1 MLYVL
6 YIHVKHGII
15 INITG
20 GLFMKKESKIA
31 FTLAE
36 VLITLGIIGVVAAMT
51 IPSLIQSYKE
61 KATVTAVKQ
70 SYSIFAQ
77 ALKMVTI
84 DNPDL
89 SALTDSS
96 LSAKENSQIMFNKI
110 SKHIKKVKS
119 CDVGGRC
126 MASTYVNINN
136 QILPRK
142 NWEDENN
149 LVTGVLANGTSFW
162 ILNLPQNDIEN
173 STNSGQIGIDIN
185 GDKKPNKLG
194 VDFFWFTFDIY
205 GNLYAGINPHNQA
218 TPAGEYNNCELG
230 GSGLS
235 KYNGYGCSEWII
247 THGNMDYLKRN
258 VRKNPSK

>member
-1 MLYVL
+1 ME
-6 YIHVKHGII
+6 
-15 INITG
+15 
-20 GLFMKKESKIA
+20 KESKIA

-51 IPSLIQSYKE
+51 MPSLIQSYKE

-96 LSAKENSQIMFNKI
+96 LSAKENSQIMFNEI

-119 CDVGGRC
+119 CDVDKKC
-126 MASTYVNINN
+126 MGNTYYLNLNN
-136 QILPRK
+136 EK
-142 NWEDENN
+142 VSNWDTYNN

-162 ILNLPQNDIEN
+162 ILSLPASISGEE
-173 STNSGQIGIDIN
+173 TYAGQIGIDIN
-185 GDKKPNKLG
+185 GNKRPNKFG
-194 VDFFWFTFDIY
+194 VDFFWFTFNKN
-205 GNLYAGINPHNQA
+205 GELFAGRGQGSGG
-218 TPAGEYNNCELG
+218 TYWNCEL
-230 GSGLS
+230 SS
-235 KYNGYGCSEWII
+235 SNSNWSNGYGCSEWII
-247 THGNMDYLKRN
+247 THENMDYLKRN
-258 VRKNPSK
+258 ISKNPSE

>member
-1 MLYVL
+1 MR
-6 YIHVKHGII
+6 
-15 INITG
+15 
-20 GLFMKKESKIA
+20 KESKIA

-96 LSAKENSQIMFNKI
+96 LSAKENSQIMFKEI

-119 CDVGGRC
+119 CDVDKKC
-126 MASTYVNINN
+126 MGNTYYLNLNN
-136 QILPRK
+136 EK
-142 NWEDENN
+142 VSNWDTYNN

-162 ILNLPQNDIEN
+162 ILSLPASISGEE
-173 STNSGQIGIDIN
+173 TYAGQIGIDIN
-185 GDKKPNKLG
+185 GNKRPNKFG
-194 VDFFWFTFDIY
+194 VDFFWFTFNKN
-205 GNLYAGINPHNQA
+205 GELFAGRGQGPGG
-218 TPAGEYNNCELG
+218 TYWNCEL
-230 GSGLS
+230 SPS
-235 KYNGYGCSEWII
+235 NSNWSNGYGCSEWII
-247 THGNMDYLKRN
+247 THENMDYLKRN
-258 VRKNPSK
+258 ISKNPSE

>member
-15 INITG
+15 INIIG
-20 GLFMKKESKIA
+20 GLFMRKESKIA

-96 LSAKENSQIMFNKI
+96 LSAKENSQIMFNEI

-149 LVTGVLANGTSFW
+149 LVTGVLANGTGFW
-162 ILNLPQNDIEN
+162 ILNLPNN
-173 STNSGQIGIDIN
+173 TVGQIGIDIN
-185 GDKKPNKLG
+185 GDKRPNKLG
-194 VDFFWFTFDIY
+194 VDFFWFTFGMD
-205 GNLYAGINPHNQA
+205 GNLYAGRGPYNEK

-230 GSGLS
+230 GSGLGI
-235 KYNGYGCSEWII
+235 YNGYGCSEWII
-247 THGNMDYLKRN
+247 THENMDYLKRN
-258 VRKNPSK
+258 IRKNPSE

>member
-15 INITG
+15 INIIG
-20 GLFMKKESKIA
+20 GFFMEKESKIA

-96 LSAKENSQIMFNKI
+96 LSAKENSQIMFKEI

-119 CDVGGRC
+119 CDVDKNC
-126 MASTYVNINN
+126 MGNTYYLNLNN
-136 QILPRK
+136 EK
-142 NWEDENN
+142 VSNWDTYNN

-162 ILNLPQNDIEN
+162 ILSLPASISGEE
-173 STNSGQIGIDIN
+173 TYAGQIGIDIN
-185 GDKKPNKLG
+185 GNKRPNKFG
-194 VDFFWFTFDIY
+194 VDFFWFTFNKN
-205 GNLYAGINPHNQA
+205 GELFAGRGQGPGG
-218 TPAGEYNNCELG
+218 TYWNCEL
-230 GSGLS
+230 SPS
-235 KYNGYGCSEWII
+235 NSNWSNGYGCSEWII
-247 THGNMDYLKRN
+247 THENMDYLKRN
-258 VRKNPSK
+258 ISKNPSE

>member
-1 MLYVL
+1 ME
-6 YIHVKHGII
+6 
-15 INITG
+15 
-20 GLFMKKESKIA
+20 KESKIA

-96 LSAKENSQIMFNKI
+96 LSAKENSQIMFNEI

-119 CDVGGRC
+119 CDVDKNC
-126 MASTYVNINN
+126 MGNTYYLNLNN
-136 QILPRK
+136 EK
-142 NWEDENN
+142 VSNWDTYNN

-162 ILNLPQNDIEN
+162 ILSLPASISGEE
-173 STNSGQIGIDIN
+173 TYAGQIGIDIN
-185 GDKKPNKLG
+185 GNKRPNKFG
-194 VDFFWFTFDIY
+194 VDFFWFTFNKN
-205 GNLYAGINPHNQA
+205 GELFAGRGQGPGG
-218 TPAGEYNNCELG
+218 TYWNCEL
-230 GSGLS
+230 SPS
-235 KYNGYGCSEWII
+235 NSNWSNGYGCSEWII
-247 THGNMDYLKRN
+247 THENMDYLKRN
-258 VRKNPSK
+258 ISKNPSE

>member
-1 MLYVL
+1 
-6 YIHVKHGII
+6 
-15 INITG
+15 
-20 GLFMKKESKIA
+20 MKKESRIA

-51 IPSLIQSYKE
+51 MPSLIQSYKE

-96 LSAKENSQIMFNKI
+96 LSAKENSQIMFNEI

-119 CDVGGRC
+119 CDVDKKC
-126 MASTYVNINN
+126 MGNTYYLNLNN
-136 QILPRK
+136 EK
-142 NWEDENN
+142 VSNWDTYNN

-162 ILNLPQNDIEN
+162 ILSLPASISGEE
-173 STNSGQIGIDIN
+173 TYAGQIGIDIN
-185 GDKKPNKLG
+185 GNKRPNKFG
-194 VDFFWFTFDIY
+194 VDFFWFTFNKNGELFAGRGEGTGGIY
-205 GNLYAGINPHNQA
+205 GN
-218 TPAGEYNNCELG
+218 CEL
-230 GSGLS
+230 SPS
-235 KYNGYGCSEWII
+235 NSNWSNGYGCSEWII

-258 VRKNPSK
+258 IRKNPSE

>member
-1 MLYVL
+1 ME
-6 YIHVKHGII
+6 
-15 INITG
+15 
-20 GLFMKKESKIA
+20 KESKIA

-96 LSAKENSQIMFNKI
+96 LSAKENSQIMFKEI

-119 CDVGGRC
+119 CDVDKKC
-126 MASTYVNINN
+126 MGNTYYLNLNN
-136 QILPRK
+136 EK
-142 NWEDENN
+142 VSNWDTYNN

-162 ILNLPQNDIEN
+162 ILSLPASISGEE
-173 STNSGQIGIDIN
+173 TYAGQIGIDIN
-185 GDKKPNKLG
+185 GNKRPNKFG
-194 VDFFWFTFDIY
+194 VDFFWFTFNKNGELFAGRGEGTGGIY
-205 GNLYAGINPHNQA
+205 GN
-218 TPAGEYNNCELG
+218 CEL
-230 GSGLS
+230 SPS
-235 KYNGYGCSEWII
+235 NSNWSNGYGCSEWII

>member
-1 MLYVL
+1 
-6 YIHVKHGII
+6 
-15 INITG
+15 
-20 GLFMKKESKIA
+20 MKKESKIA

-51 IPSLIQSYKE
+51 MPSLIQSYKE

-96 LSAKENSQIMFNKI
+96 LSAKENSQIMFKEI

-119 CDVGGRC
+119 CDVDKKC
-126 MASTYVNINN
+126 MGNTYYLNLNN
-136 QILPRK
+136 EK
-142 NWEDENN
+142 VSNWDTYNN

-162 ILNLPQNDIEN
+162 ILSLPASISGEE
-173 STNSGQIGIDIN
+173 TYAGQIGIDIN
-185 GDKKPNKLG
+185 GNKRPNKFG
-194 VDFFWFTFDIY
+194 VDFFWFTFNKNGELFAGRGEGTGGIY
-205 GNLYAGINPHNQA
+205 GN
-218 TPAGEYNNCELG
+218 CEL
-230 GSGLS
+230 SPS
-235 KYNGYGCSEWII
+235 NSNWSNGYGCSEWII

>member
-1 MLYVL
+1 ME
-6 YIHVKHGII
+6 
-15 INITG
+15 
-20 GLFMKKESKIA
+20 KESKIA

-51 IPSLIQSYKE
+51 MPSLIQSYKE

-89 SALTDSS
+89 STLTDSS
-96 LSAKENSQIMFNKI
+96 LSAKENSQIMFNEI

-119 CDVGGRC
+119 CDVDKKC
-126 MASTYVNINN
+126 MGNTYYLNLNN
-136 QILPRK
+136 EK
-142 NWEDENN
+142 VSNWDTYNN

-162 ILNLPQNDIEN
+162 ILSLPASISGEE
-173 STNSGQIGIDIN
+173 TYAGQIGIDIN
-185 GDKKPNKLG
+185 GNKRPNKFG
-194 VDFFWFTFDIY
+194 VDFFWFTFNKN
-205 GNLYAGINPHNQA
+205 GELFAGRGQGPGG
-218 TPAGEYNNCELG
+218 TYWNCEL
-230 GSGLS
+230 SPS
-235 KYNGYGCSEWII
+235 NSNWSNGYGCSEWII

-258 VRKNPSK
+258 IRKNPSE

>member
-1 MLYVL
+1 
-6 YIHVKHGII
+6 
-15 INITG
+15 
-20 GLFMKKESKIA
+20 MKKESKIA

-96 LSAKENSQIMFNKI
+96 LSAKENSQIMFKEI

-119 CDVGGRC
+119 CDVDKKC
-126 MASTYVNINN
+126 MGNTYYLNLNN
-136 QILPRK
+136 EK
-142 NWEDENN
+142 VSNWDTYNN

-162 ILNLPQNDIEN
+162 ILSLPASISGEQ
-173 STNSGQIGIDIN
+173 TYAGQIGIDIN
-185 GDKKPNKLG
+185 GNKRPNKFG
-194 VDFFWFTFDIY
+194 VDFFWFTFNKNGELFAGRGEGTGGIY
-205 GNLYAGINPHNQA
+205 GN
-218 TPAGEYNNCELG
+218 CEL
-230 GSGLS
+230 SPS
-235 KYNGYGCSEWII
+235 NSNWSNGYGCSEWII

-258 VRKNPSK
+258 IRKNPSE

>member
-1 MLYVL
+1 MR
-6 YIHVKHGII
+6 
-15 INITG
+15 
-20 GLFMKKESKIA
+20 KESKIA

-96 LSAKENSQIMFNKI
+96 LSAKENSQIMFNEI

-119 CDVGGRC
+119 CDVDKKC
-126 MASTYVNINN
+126 MGNTYYLNLNN
-136 QILPRK
+136 EK
-142 NWEDENN
+142 VSNWDTYNN

-162 ILNLPQNDIEN
+162 ILSLPASISGEE
-173 STNSGQIGIDIN
+173 TYAGQIGIDIN
-185 GDKKPNKLG
+185 GNKRPNKFG
-194 VDFFWFTFDIY
+194 VDFFWFTFNKNGELFAGRGEGTGGIY
-205 GNLYAGINPHNQA
+205 GN
-218 TPAGEYNNCELG
+218 CEL
-230 GSGLS
+230 SPS
-235 KYNGYGCSEWII
+235 NSNWSNGYGCSEWII

-258 VRKNPSK
+258 IRKNPSE

>member
-1 MLYVL
+1 
-6 YIHVKHGII
+6 
-15 INITG
+15 
-20 GLFMKKESKIA
+20 MKKESKIA

-96 LSAKENSQIMFNKI
+96 LSAKENSQIMFNEI

-119 CDVGGRC
+119 CDVDKKC
-126 MASTYVNINN
+126 MGNTYYLNLNN
-136 QILPRK
+136 EK
-142 NWEDENN
+142 VSNWDTYNN

-162 ILNLPQNDIEN
+162 ILSLPASISGEE
-173 STNSGQIGIDIN
+173 TYAGQIGIDIN
-185 GDKKPNKLG
+185 GNKRPNKFG
-194 VDFFWFTFDIY
+194 VDFFWFTFNKD
-205 GNLYAGINPHNQA
+205 GELFAGRGQGSGG
-218 TPAGEYNNCELG
+218 TYWNCEL
-230 GSGLS
+230 SPS
-235 KYNGYGCSEWII
+235 NSNWSNGYGCSEWII

>member
-1 MLYVL
+1 
-6 YIHVKHGII
+6 
-15 INITG
+15 
-20 GLFMKKESKIA
+20 MKKESKIA

-36 VLITLGIIGVVAAMT
+36 VLITLSIIGVVAAMT

-96 LSAKENSQIMFNKI
+96 LSAKENSQIMFKEI

-119 CDVGGRC
+119 CDVDKKC
-126 MASTYVNINN
+126 MGNTYYLNLNN
-136 QILPRK
+136 EK
-142 NWEDENN
+142 VSNWDTYNN

-162 ILNLPQNDIEN
+162 ILSLPASISGEE
-173 STNSGQIGIDIN
+173 TYAGQIGIDIN
-185 GDKKPNKLG
+185 GNKRPNKFG
-194 VDFFWFTFDIY
+194 VDFFWFTFNKNGELFAGRGEGTGGIY
-205 GNLYAGINPHNQA
+205 WS
-218 TPAGEYNNCELG
+218 CEL
-230 GSGLS
+230 SPS
-235 KYNGYGCSEWII
+235 NSNWSNGYGCSEWII

-258 VRKNPSK
+258 IRKNPSE

>member
-1 MLYVL
+1 
-6 YIHVKHGII
+6 
-15 INITG
+15 
-20 GLFMKKESKIA
+20 MKKESKIA

-36 VLITLGIIGVVAAMT
+36 VLITLSIIGVVAAMT

-96 LSAKENSQIMFNKI
+96 LSAKENSQIMFNEI

-119 CDVGGRC
+119 CDVDKKC
-126 MASTYVNINN
+126 MGNTYYLNLNN
-136 QILPRK
+136 EK
-142 NWEDENN
+142 VSNWDTYNN

-162 ILNLPQNDIEN
+162 ILSLPASISGEQ
-173 STNSGQIGIDIN
+173 TYAGQIGIDIN
-185 GDKKPNKLG
+185 GNKRPNKFG
-194 VDFFWFTFDIY
+194 VDFFWFTFNKNGELFAGRGEGTGGIY
-205 GNLYAGINPHNQA
+205 GN
-218 TPAGEYNNCELG
+218 CEL
-230 GSGLS
+230 SPS
-235 KYNGYGCSEWII
+235 NSNWSNGYGCSEWII

-258 VRKNPSK
+258 IRKNPSE

>member
-1 MLYVL
+1 
-6 YIHVKHGII
+6 
-15 INITG
+15 
-20 GLFMKKESKIA
+20 MKKESKIA

-36 VLITLGIIGVVAAMT
+36 VLITLSIIGVVAAMT

-96 LSAKENSQIMFNKI
+96 LSAKENSQIMFKEI

-119 CDVGGRC
+119 CDVDKKC
-126 MASTYVNINN
+126 MGNTYYLNLNN
-136 QILPRK
+136 EK
-142 NWEDENN
+142 VSNWDTYNN

-162 ILNLPQNDIEN
+162 ILSLPASISGEE
-173 STNSGQIGIDIN
+173 TYAGQIGIDIN
-185 GDKKPNKLG
+185 GNKRPNKFG
-194 VDFFWFTFDIY
+194 VDFFWFTFNKNGELFAGRGEGTGGIY
-205 GNLYAGINPHNQA
+205 GN
-218 TPAGEYNNCELG
+218 CEL
-230 GSGLS
+230 SPS
-235 KYNGYGCSEWII
+235 NSNWSNGYGCSEWII

-258 VRKNPSK
+258 IRKNPSE

>member
-1 MLYVL
+1 
-6 YIHVKHGII
+6 
-15 INITG
+15 
-20 GLFMKKESKIA
+20 MKKG

-36 VLITLGIIGVVAAMT
+36 VLITLGIIGVVAALT
-51 IPSLIQSYKE
+51 LPSLIQNYKE

-96 LSAKENSQIMFNKI
+96 LSAKENSQIMFKEI

-119 CDVGGRC
+119 CDVDKKC
-126 MASTYVNINN
+126 MGNTYYLNLNN
-136 QILPRK
+136 EK
-142 NWEDENN
+142 VSNWDTYNN

-162 ILNLPQNDIEN
+162 ILSLPASISGEE
-173 STNSGQIGIDIN
+173 TYAGQIGIDIN
-185 GDKKPNKLG
+185 GNKRPNKFG
-194 VDFFWFTFDIY
+194 VDFFWFTFNKNGELFAGRGEGTGGIY
-205 GNLYAGINPHNQA
+205 GN
-218 TPAGEYNNCELG
+218 CEL
-230 GSGLS
+230 SPS
-235 KYNGYGCSEWII
+235 NSNWSNGYGCSEWII

-258 VRKNPSK
+258 IRKNPSE

>member
-1 MLYVL
+1 
-6 YIHVKHGII
+6 
-15 INITG
+15 
-20 GLFMKKESKIA
+20 MKKESKFA

-96 LSAKENSQIMFNKI
+96 LSAKENSQIMFKEI

-119 CDVGGRC
+119 CDVDKKC
-126 MASTYVNINN
+126 MGNTYYLNLNN
-136 QILPRK
+136 EK
-142 NWEDENN
+142 VSNWDTYNN

-162 ILNLPQNDIEN
+162 ILSLPASISGEE
-173 STNSGQIGIDIN
+173 TYAGQIGIDIN
-185 GDKKPNKLG
+185 GNKRPNKFG
-194 VDFFWFTFDIY
+194 VDFFWFTFNKN
-205 GNLYAGINPHNQA
+205 GELFAGRGQGPGG
-218 TPAGEYNNCELG
+218 TYWNCEL
-230 GSGLS
+230 SPS
-235 KYNGYGCSEWII
+235 NSNWSNGYGCSEWII

-258 VRKNPSK
+258 IRKNPSE

>member
-1 MLYVL
+1 
-6 YIHVKHGII
+6 
-15 INITG
+15 
-20 GLFMKKESKIA
+20 MKKESKIA

-96 LSAKENSQIMFNKI
+96 LSAKENSQIMFKEI

-119 CDVGGRC
+119 CDVDKKC
-126 MASTYVNINN
+126 MGNTYYLNLNN
-136 QILPRK
+136 EK
-142 NWEDENN
+142 VSNWDTYNN

-162 ILNLPQNDIEN
+162 ILSLPASISGEE
-173 STNSGQIGIDIN
+173 TYAGQIGIDIN
-185 GDKKPNKLG
+185 GNKRPNKFG
-194 VDFFWFTFDIY
+194 VDFFWFTFNKNGELFAGRGEGTGGIY
-205 GNLYAGINPHNQA
+205 GN
-218 TPAGEYNNCELG
+218 CEL
-230 GSGLS
+230 SPS
-235 KYNGYGCSEWII
+235 NSNWSNGYGCSEWII

>member
-1 MLYVL
+1 
-6 YIHVKHGII
+6 
-15 INITG
+15 
-20 GLFMKKESKIA
+20 MKKESKIA

-89 SALTDSS
+89 SALTDSN
-96 LSAKENSQIMFNKI
+96 LSAKENSQIMFKEI

-119 CDVGGRC
+119 CDVDKKC
-126 MASTYVNINN
+126 MGNTYYLNLNN
-136 QILPRK
+136 EK
-142 NWEDENN
+142 VSNWDTYNN

-162 ILNLPQNDIEN
+162 ILSLPASISGEE
-173 STNSGQIGIDIN
+173 TYAGQIGIDIN
-185 GDKKPNKLG
+185 GNKRPNKFG
-194 VDFFWFTFDIY
+194 VDFFWFTFNKNGELFAGRGEGTGGIY
-205 GNLYAGINPHNQA
+205 GN
-218 TPAGEYNNCELG
+218 CEL
-230 GSGLS
+230 SPS
-235 KYNGYGCSEWII
+235 NSNWSNGYGCSEWII

-258 VRKNPSK
+258 IRKNPSE

>member
-1 MLYVL
+1 ME
-6 YIHVKHGII
+6 
-15 INITG
+15 
-20 GLFMKKESKIA
+20 KESKIA

-51 IPSLIQSYKE
+51 MPSLIQSYKE

-96 LSAKENSQIMFNKI
+96 LSAKENSQIMFNEI

-119 CDVGGRC
+119 CDVDKKC
-126 MASTYVNINN
+126 MGNTYYLNLNN
-136 QILPRK
+136 EK
-142 NWEDENN
+142 VSNWDTYNN

-162 ILNLPQNDIEN
+162 ILSLPASISGEE
-173 STNSGQIGIDIN
+173 TYAGQIGIDIN
-185 GDKKPNKLG
+185 GNKRPNKFG
-194 VDFFWFTFDIY
+194 VDFFWFTFNKN
-205 GNLYAGINPHNQA
+205 GELFAGRGQGSGG
-218 TPAGEYNNCELG
+218 TYWNCEL
-230 GSGLS
+230 SPS
-235 KYNGYGCSEWII
+235 NSNWSNGYGCSEWII
-247 THGNMDYLKRN
+247 THENMDYLKRN
-258 VRKNPSK
+258 ISKNPSE

>member
-1 MLYVL
+1 
-6 YIHVKHGII
+6 
-15 INITG
+15 
-20 GLFMKKESKIA
+20 MKKESKIA

-96 LSAKENSQIMFNKI
+96 LSAKENSQIMFKEI

-119 CDVGGRC
+119 CDVDKKC
-126 MASTYVNINN
+126 MGNTYYLNLNN
-136 QILPRK
+136 EK
-142 NWEDENN
+142 VSNWDTYNN

-162 ILNLPQNDIEN
+162 ILSLPASISGEE
-173 STNSGQIGIDIN
+173 TYAGQIGIDIN
-185 GDKKPNKLG
+185 GNKRPNKFG
-194 VDFFWFTFDIY
+194 VDFFWFTFNKN
-205 GNLYAGINPHNQA
+205 GELFAGRGQGPGG
-218 TPAGEYNNCELG
+218 TYWNCEL
-230 GSGLS
+230 SPS
-235 KYNGYGCSEWII
+235 NSNWSNGYGCSEWII
-247 THGNMDYLKRN
+247 THENMDYLKRN
-258 VRKNPSK
+258 ISKNPSE

>member
-1 MLYVL
+1 ME
-6 YIHVKHGII
+6 
-15 INITG
+15 
-20 GLFMKKESKIA
+20 KESKIA

-96 LSAKENSQIMFNKI
+96 LSAKENSQIMFNEI

-119 CDVGGRC
+119 CDVDKKC
-126 MASTYVNINN
+126 MGNTYYLNLNN
-136 QILPRK
+136 EK
-142 NWEDENN
+142 VSNWDTYNN

-162 ILNLPQNDIEN
+162 ILSLPASISGEE
-173 STNSGQIGIDIN
+173 TYAGQIGIDIN
-185 GDKKPNKLG
+185 GNKRPNKFG
-194 VDFFWFTFDIY
+194 VDFFWFTFNKN
-205 GNLYAGINPHNQA
+205 GELFAGRGQGSGG
-218 TPAGEYNNCELG
+218 TYWNCEL
-230 GSGLS
+230 SPS
-235 KYNGYGCSEWII
+235 NSNWSNGYGCSEWII
-247 THGNMDYLKRN
+247 THENMDYLKRN
-258 VRKNPSK
+258 ISKNPSE

>member
-1 MLYVL
+1 
-6 YIHVKHGII
+6 
-15 INITG
+15 
-20 GLFMKKESKIA
+20 MKKESKIA

-36 VLITLGIIGVVAAMT
+36 VLITVGIIGVVAAMT

-96 LSAKENSQIMFNKI
+96 LSAKENSQIMFKEI

-119 CDVGGRC
+119 CDVDKKC
-126 MASTYVNINN
+126 MGNTYYLNLNN
-136 QILPRK
+136 EK
-142 NWEDENN
+142 VSNWDTYNN

-162 ILNLPQNDIEN
+162 ILSLPASISGEE
-173 STNSGQIGIDIN
+173 TYAGQIGIDIN
-185 GDKKPNKLG
+185 GNKRPNKFG
-194 VDFFWFTFDIY
+194 VDFFWFTFNKN
-205 GNLYAGINPHNQA
+205 GELFAGR
-218 TPAGEYNNCELG
+218 GEGTGGISWNCEL
-230 GSGLS
+230 SPS
-235 KYNGYGCSEWII
+235 NSNWSNGYGCSEWII

-258 VRKNPSK
+258 IRKNPSE

>member
-1 MLYVL
+1 
-6 YIHVKHGII
+6 
-15 INITG
+15 
-20 GLFMKKESKIA
+20 MKKESKIA

-36 VLITLGIIGVVAAMT
+36 VLITVGIIGVVAAMT

-96 LSAKENSQIMFNKI
+96 LSAKENSQIMFKEI

-119 CDVGGRC
+119 CDVDKKCIGN
-126 MASTYVNINN
+126 TYYLNLNN
-136 QILPRK
+136 EK
-142 NWEDENN
+142 VSNWDTYNN

-162 ILNLPQNDIEN
+162 ILSLPASISGEE
-173 STNSGQIGIDIN
+173 TYAGQIGIDIN
-185 GDKKPNKLG
+185 GNKRPNKFG
-194 VDFFWFTFDIY
+194 VDFFWFTFNKNGELFAGRGEGTGGIY
-205 GNLYAGINPHNQA
+205 W
-218 TPAGEYNNCELG
+218 NCEL
-230 GSGLS
+230 SPS
-235 KYNGYGCSEWII
+235 NSNWSNGYGCSEWII

-258 VRKNPSK
+258 IRKNPSE

>member
-1 MLYVL
+1 
-6 YIHVKHGII
+6 
-15 INITG
+15 
-20 GLFMKKESKIA
+20 MKKESRIA

-51 IPSLIQSYKE
+51 MPSLIQSYKE

-96 LSAKENSQIMFNKI
+96 LSAKENSQIMFNEI

-119 CDVGGRC
+119 CDVDKKC
-126 MASTYVNINN
+126 MGNTYYLNLNN
-136 QILPRK
+136 EK
-142 NWEDENN
+142 VSNWDTYNN

-162 ILNLPQNDIEN
+162 ILSLPASISGEE
-173 STNSGQIGIDIN
+173 TYAGQIGIDIN
-185 GDKKPNKLG
+185 GNKRPNKFG
-194 VDFFWFTFDIY
+194 VDFFWFTFNKNGELFAGRGEGTGGIY
-205 GNLYAGINPHNQA
+205 GN
-218 TPAGEYNNCELG
+218 CEL
-230 GSGLS
+230 STS
-235 KYNGYGCSEWII
+235 NSNWSNGYGCSEWII

-258 VRKNPSK
+258 IRKNPSE

>member
-1 MLYVL
+1 
-6 YIHVKHGII
+6 
-15 INITG
+15 
-20 GLFMKKESKIA
+20 MKKESKIA

-36 VLITLGIIGVVAAMT
+36 VLITVGIIGVVAAMT

-96 LSAKENSQIMFNKI
+96 LSAKENSQIMFNEI

-119 CDVGGRC
+119 CDVDKKC
-126 MASTYVNINN
+126 MGNTYYLNLNN
-136 QILPRK
+136 EK
-142 NWEDENN
+142 VSNWDTYNN

-162 ILNLPQNDIEN
+162 ILSLPASISGEE
-173 STNSGQIGIDIN
+173 TYAGQIGIDIN
-185 GDKKPNKLG
+185 GNKRPNKFG
-194 VDFFWFTFDIY
+194 VDFFWFTFNKNGELFAGRGEGTGGIY
-205 GNLYAGINPHNQA
+205 GN
-218 TPAGEYNNCELG
+218 CEL
-230 GSGLS
+230 SPS
-235 KYNGYGCSEWII
+235 NSNWSNGYGCSEWII

>member
-1 MLYVL
+1 ME
-6 YIHVKHGII
+6 
-15 INITG
+15 
-20 GLFMKKESKIA
+20 KESKIA

-96 LSAKENSQIMFNKI
+96 LSAKENSQIMFKEI

-119 CDVGGRC
+119 CDVDKKC
-126 MASTYVNINN
+126 MGNTYYLNLNN
-136 QILPRK
+136 EK
-142 NWEDENN
+142 VSNWDTYNN

-162 ILNLPQNDIEN
+162 ILSLPASISGEE
-173 STNSGQIGIDIN
+173 TYAGQIGIDIN
-185 GDKKPNKLG
+185 GNKRPNKFG
-194 VDFFWFTFDIY
+194 VDFFWFTFNKNGELFAGRGEGTGGIY
-205 GNLYAGINPHNQA
+205 W
-218 TPAGEYNNCELG
+218 NCEL
-230 GSGLS
+230 SPS
-235 KYNGYGCSEWII
+235 NSNWSNGYGCSEWII

-258 VRKNPSK
+258 IRKNPSE

>member
-1 MLYVL
+1 ME
-6 YIHVKHGII
+6 
-15 INITG
+15 
-20 GLFMKKESKIA
+20 KESKIA

-70 SYSIFAQ
+70 SYLIFAQ

-96 LSAKENSQIMFNKI
+96 LSAKENSQIMFNEI

-119 CDVGGRC
+119 CDVDKKC
-126 MASTYVNINN
+126 MGNTYYLNLNN
-136 QILPRK
+136 EK
-142 NWEDENN
+142 VSNWDTYNN

-162 ILNLPQNDIEN
+162 ILSLPASISGEE
-173 STNSGQIGIDIN
+173 TYAGQIGIDIN
-185 GDKKPNKLG
+185 GNKRPNKFG
-194 VDFFWFTFDIY
+194 VDFFWFTFNKNGELFAGRGEGTGGIY
-205 GNLYAGINPHNQA
+205 GN
-218 TPAGEYNNCELG
+218 CEL
-230 GSGLS
+230 SPS
-235 KYNGYGCSEWII
+235 NSNWSNGYGCSEWII

>member
-1 MLYVL
+1 ME
-6 YIHVKHGII
+6 
-15 INITG
+15 
-20 GLFMKKESKIA
+20 KESKIA

-89 SALTDSS
+89 SALTDNS
-96 LSAKENSQIMFNKI
+96 LSAKENSQIMFKEI

-119 CDVGGRC
+119 CDVDKKC
-126 MASTYVNINN
+126 MGNTYYLNLNN
-136 QILPRK
+136 EK
-142 NWEDENN
+142 VSNWDTYNN

-162 ILNLPQNDIEN
+162 ILSLPASISGEE
-173 STNSGQIGIDIN
+173 TYAGQIGIDIN
-185 GDKKPNKLG
+185 GNKRPNKFG
-194 VDFFWFTFDIY
+194 VDFFWFTFNKN
-205 GNLYAGINPHNQA
+205 GELFAGRGQGPGG
-218 TPAGEYNNCELG
+218 TYWNCEL
-230 GSGLS
+230 SPS
-235 KYNGYGCSEWII
+235 NSNWSNGYGCSEWII
-247 THGNMDYLKRN
+247 THENMDYLKRN
-258 VRKNPSK
+258 ISKNPSE

>member
-1 MLYVL
+1 
-6 YIHVKHGII
+6 
-15 INITG
+15 
-20 GLFMKKESKIA
+20 MKKESKIA

-96 LSAKENSQIMFNKI
+96 LSAKENSQIMFNEI

-119 CDVGGRC
+119 CDVDKKC
-126 MASTYVNINN
+126 MGNTYYLNLNN
-136 QILPRK
+136 EK
-142 NWEDENN
+142 VSNWDTYNN

-162 ILNLPQNDIEN
+162 ILSLPASISGEE
-173 STNSGQIGIDIN
+173 TYAGQIGIDIN
-185 GDKKPNKLG
+185 GNKRPNKFG
-194 VDFFWFTFDIY
+194 VDFFWFTFNKNGELFAGRGEGTGGIY
-205 GNLYAGINPHNQA
+205 GN
-218 TPAGEYNNCELG
+218 CEL
-230 GSGLS
+230 SPS
-235 KYNGYGCSEWII
+235 NSNWSNGYGCSEWII

-258 VRKNPSK
+258 IRKNPSE